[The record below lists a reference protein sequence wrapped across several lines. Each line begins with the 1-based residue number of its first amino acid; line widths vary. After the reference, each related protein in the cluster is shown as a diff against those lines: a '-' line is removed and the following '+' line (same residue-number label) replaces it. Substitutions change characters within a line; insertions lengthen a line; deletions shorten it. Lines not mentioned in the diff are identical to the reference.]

1 MSYVEKIL
9 QPDETVRHKA
19 HIHWFIY
26 LPALAFGAVALIIV
40 GLVTMNIGEIGTNW
54 RVAALIAA
62 ALFGLVALYLL
73 LRAAIERFSTE
84 LVATDRRIIYK
95 RGLIRRFTAE
105 MNMEKVET
113 VLVEQG
119 ILGRIFGYG
128 TITIRGTGGGMEPL
142 PNIDDPLTFRNHVT
156 AD

>member
-1 MSYVEKIL
+1 MSYVDKIL
-9 QPDETVRHKA
+9 QSDETVRHKA

-26 LPALAFGAVALIIV
+26 LPALVFGAAALLVVALV
-40 GLVTMNIGEIGTNW
+40 AMNIGEIGTSW
-54 RVAALIAA
+54 REAALIAA

-73 LRAAIERFSTE
+73 LRAWIERISTE
-84 LVATDRRIIYK
+84 LVATDRRVIYK

-119 ILGRIFGYG
+119 ILGRLFGYG

-142 PNIDDPLTFRNHVT
+142 RNIDDPLSFRNHVT